1 MDLAAVC
8 ELQARAREAIASA
21 EKYRALA
28 SDEDFYH
35 ALAVTYE
42 RAAREMQLML
52 EGGRA
57 CFGRRGRSG
66 GGLTPEPRARSRVLA
81 PRSDLSGGC
90 TPQTRPRV

>member
-1 MDLAAVC
+1 MDLAAIR

-52 EGGRA
+52 DAAERA
-57 CFGRRGRSG
+57 FAG
-66 GGLTPEPRARSRVLA
+66 TAVQEAA
-81 PRSDLSGGC
+81 
-90 TPQTRPRV
+90 

>member
-8 ELQARAREAIASA
+8 KLQARAREAIASA

-52 EGGRA
+52 EGVERA
-57 CFGRRGRSG
+57 SAGAAVQ
-66 GGLTPEPRARSRVLA
+66 EAA
-81 PRSDLSGGC
+81 
-90 TPQTRPRV
+90 

>member
-8 ELQARAREAIASA
+8 ELQARARDAIASA

-28 SDEDFYH
+28 NGEGFYH

-52 EGGRA
+52 DAVE
-57 CFGRRGRSG
+57 
-66 GGLTPEPRARSRVLA
+66 RVSA
-81 PRSDLSGGC
+81 GAS
-90 TPQTRPRV
+90 VKEAA

>member
-1 MDLAAVC
+1 MDIAAVY

-28 SDEDFYH
+28 TDEGFYY

-52 EGGRA
+52 DAVERA
-57 CFGRRGRSG
+57 SAGAAVR
-66 GGLTPEPRARSRVLA
+66 EAA
-81 PRSDLSGGC
+81 
-90 TPQTRPRV
+90 

>member
-8 ELQARAREAIASA
+8 ELQARAREAVASA

-28 SDEDFYH
+28 TDEGFYH

-52 EGGRA
+52 DAVE
-57 CFGRRGRSG
+57 RGSAG
-66 GGLTPEPRARSRVLA
+66 AAVQEAA
-81 PRSDLSGGC
+81 
-90 TPQTRPRV
+90 

>member
-8 ELQARAREAIASA
+8 ELQARAREAVASA

-28 SDEDFYH
+28 TDEGFYH

-52 EGGRA
+52 EGVERA
-57 CFGRRGRSG
+57 SAGAAVQ
-66 GGLTPEPRARSRVLA
+66 EAA
-81 PRSDLSGGC
+81 
-90 TPQTRPRV
+90 

>member
-28 SDEDFYH
+28 CDEDFYH

-52 EGGRA
+52 EGVERA
-57 CFGRRGRSG
+57 SAGAAVQ
-66 GGLTPEPRARSRVLA
+66 EAA
-81 PRSDLSGGC
+81 
-90 TPQTRPRV
+90 